1 MPQAFKWFSYTR
13 ASSISLHD
21 CWFGKVIFPSIHLC
35 KAYFSLAQTPRGSI
49 PVISFFLGKNNR
61 LLLWFRLLCM
71 CFTPEAWSKA
81 YFCLAQRSRGSS
93 PSLVFLG
100 KKITD
105 YYCGFDYSL
114 HVFHSRGVQGLFLLE
129 KVYITEGRNN
139 WELVDWIM
147 YEGAAHTYIYGQG
160 SRVGF

>member
-1 MPQAFKWFSYTR
+1 
-13 ASSISLHD
+13 
-21 CWFGKVIFPSIHLC
+21 
-35 KAYFSLAQTPRGSI
+35 
-49 PVISFFLGKNNR
+49 
-61 LLLWFRLLCM
+61 M

-81 YFCLAQRSRGSS
+81 YFCLAQRPRGSS

-139 WELVDWIM
+139 WELVD
-147 YEGAAHTYIYGQG
+147 
-160 SRVGF
+160 